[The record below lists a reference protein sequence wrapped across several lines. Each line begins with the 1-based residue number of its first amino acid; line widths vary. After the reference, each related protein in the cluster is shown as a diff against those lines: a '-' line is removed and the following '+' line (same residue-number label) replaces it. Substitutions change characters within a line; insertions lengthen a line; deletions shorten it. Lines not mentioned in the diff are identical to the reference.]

1 MGYTRISNDII
12 EMSNISNGA
21 FRLNIILQKMC
32 FGDKNKCF
40 PSQSYLAKALNK
52 SVRTVQ
58 RYIDELIKAKVIVKK
73 RRGSISN
80 IYTVMDKVCTSCH
93 GIVDNSYKNSEVHEE
108 KSEIHEK
115 NSVESK
121 NEEVSV
127 EGDLEAII
135 NRRNYDDGKKRKN
148 MRTGFSSNYKN
159 NYNKVKYSNE
169 KNSQFNGYEQR
180 SYDMERLENMLLG
193 HEVYDSNVL

>member
-1 MGYTRISNDII
+1 VGEYKMGYTRISNDII

-32 FGDKNKCF
+32 FGEKNQCF

-58 RYIDELIKAKVIVKK
+58 RYINELIKARVIVKK

-80 IYTVMDKVCTSCH
+80 IYTVMDKVCTSCE
-93 GIVDNSYKNSEVHEE
+93 GIVYNSHKSSAVNEEKSEVHEN
-108 KSEIHEK
+108 

-121 NEEVSV
+121 TQEVSG
-127 EGDLEAII
+127 EGELEAAI
-135 NRRNYDDGKKRKN
+135 NRKNNNDGKERKN
-148 MRTGFSSNYKN
+148 MGTGFSG
-159 NYNKVKYSNE
+159 YNKGKYFNE
-169 KNSQFNGYEQR
+169 KKSKFNGYEQR

>member
-32 FGDKNKCF
+32 FGEKNQCF

-58 RYIDELIKAKVIVKK
+58 RYINELIKARVIVKK

-80 IYTVMDKVCTSCH
+80 IYTVMDKVCTSCE
-93 GIVDNSYKNSEVHEE
+93 GIVYNSHKSSAVNEEKSEVHENNLV
-108 KSEIHEK
+108 EIK
-115 NSVESK
+115 NA
-121 NEEVSV
+121 EVSA
-127 EGDLEAII
+127 EGELEAAI
-135 NRRNYDDGKKRKN
+135 NRKKYNGEKVRKN
-148 MRTGFSSNYKN
+148 MGIGFSSNYKN
-159 NYNKVKYSNE
+159 NYNKGKYSNE
-169 KNSQFNGYEQR
+169 KKSQFSSYEQR

>member
-32 FGDKNKCF
+32 FGEKNQCF

-58 RYIDELIKAKVIVKK
+58 RYINELIKARVIVKK

-80 IYTVMDKVCTSCH
+80 IYTVMDKVCTSCE
-93 GIVDNSYKNSEVHEE
+93 GIVYNSHKSSAVNEEKSEVHEN
-108 KSEIHEK
+108 

-121 NEEVSV
+121 TQEVTS
-127 EGDLEAII
+127 EGELEAAI
-135 NRRNYDDGKKRKN
+135 NRKNHNGNKARKK
-148 MRTGFSSNYKN
+148 MGTGFSSNYRN

-169 KNSQFNGYEQR
+169 KKNQFNGYDQR

>member
-32 FGDKNKCF
+32 FGEKNQCF

-58 RYIDELIKAKVIVKK
+58 RYIDELIKARVIVKK

-80 IYTVMDKVCTSCH
+80 IYTVMDKVCTSCE
-93 GIVDNSYKNSEVHEE
+93 GIVYNSHKSSAVNEEKSEVHENNLV
-108 KSEIHEK
+108 EIK
-115 NSVESK
+115 NA
-121 NEEVSV
+121 EVSA
-127 EGDLEAII
+127 EGELEAAI
-135 NRRNYDDGKKRKN
+135 NRKNNNCGKERKN
-148 MRTGFSSNYKN
+148 MGTGFSSNYKN
-159 NYNKVKYSNE
+159 NYNKGKYSNE
-169 KNSQFNGYEQR
+169 KKNQFNGYEQR